1 MNKRNL
7 LFFLAIVAQALIL
20 AVVPAQKIYTRAT
33 GTTVLLKIRPV
44 DPYSML
50 SGYYVTLNFEIGQLE
65 AYGESDKS
73 YQSYPAKAVF
83 AILER
88 REDGIWHPV
97 SLSESLP
104 SNLPPNRIALRGESS
119 YSRIRFGIE
128 EFYIPEAR
136 REEIDRGIREHPDMT
151 RVEVKVDGQGNAALN
166 RLIIGDRVY

>member
-7 LFFLAIVAQALIL
+7 FFFLAIVAQVLIL
-20 AVVPAQKIYTRAT
+20 VIVPAQKIYTRAT
-33 GTTVLLKIRPV
+33 GKAILLKIRPV

-50 SGYYVTLNFEIGQLE
+50 SGYYVTLNFEIGGLE
-65 AYGESDKS
+65 AFEESH
-73 YQSYPAKAVF
+73 QSYRSRPVF

-88 REDGIWHPV
+88 REDGIWYPV

-104 SNLPPNRIALRGESS
+104 SNLPPNRIAIRGEST
-119 YSRIRFGIE
+119 YSQIRYGIE

-136 REEIDRGIREHPDMT
+136 REEIDRGLREHPDLT
-151 RVEVKVDGQGNAALN
+151 RVEVKVDSQGNAALN